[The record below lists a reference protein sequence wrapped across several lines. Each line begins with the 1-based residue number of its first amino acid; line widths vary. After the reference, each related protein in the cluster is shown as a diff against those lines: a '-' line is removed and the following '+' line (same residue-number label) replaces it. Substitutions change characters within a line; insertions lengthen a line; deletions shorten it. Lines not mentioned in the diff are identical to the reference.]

1 MDVLPMPQP
10 EQEKIESGPYVHAM
24 LIGKENGKK
33 VFWQAN
39 KKEIVKTENETPTP
53 SDAEIVGLANE
64 NIGEYIQRTA
74 KDGSVWSLN
83 QLGKFFRNVSPFEN
97 MAILTTKQQEA
108 YALCYISDVDK
119 ATAADLLDLSESRL
133 DEQLSEA
140 HKKITCAFNLAASV
154 SRF

>member
-1 MDVLPMPQP
+1 MDELSVPQP
-10 EQEKIESGPYVHAM
+10 DQEKIESGPYANAM
-24 LIGKENGKK
+24 LIGREDGKK
-33 VFWQAN
+33 VFWLVGR
-39 KKEIVKTENETPTP
+39 KEIVKTENETPTP
-53 SDAEIVGLANE
+53 SDAGIVGLTNE
-64 NIGEYIQRTA
+64 NVGEYIQRTA

-108 YALCYISDVDK
+108 YALCYISDIDE
-119 ATAADLLDLSESRL
+119 ATAADLLDLPKSRL
-133 DEQLSEA
+133 DDQLSEA